1 MAKFTK
7 NDIQLKV
14 EASDCF
20 DAIQK
25 SADLLIASNAITENY
40 VKEIFATYKKFGPYF
55 VIAPGIALAHSRPSK
70 SVRHKAISLITLKS
84 PINFGNKENDPVF
97 IVCVIASTN
106 GNDHIALLKQLGQFL
121 GIRNNIEFLK
131 RAEDQKDVCKIVA
144 LLNKKWE
151 E

>member
-55 VIAPGIALAHSRPSK
+55 VIAPGIALAHSRPSR

-131 RAEDQKDVCKIVA
+131 RAEGQKDVCKIVT

>member
-106 GNDHIALLKQLGQFL
+106 GNAHIALLKQLGQFL

-131 RAEDQKDVCKIVA
+131 RAEGQKDVCKIVA
-144 LLNKKWE
+144 LLNKKWKE
-151 E
+151 